1 MLVPVAA
8 VADPV
13 HPEAAGILRVLGPR
27 AVRTLAP
34 ARAQVPGGAQLGA
47 LVAIP
52 RSETA
57 ASLGVEPFAP
67 GIGRVSGT
75 PERLIA
81 FSQAHPGVHM
91 EVTTP
96 LHTLMSVA
104 RGTVQA
110 DRAYDTL
117 GADGAGTLVGVADTG
132 IDVSHPEFLDETGH
146 SRIAWLLDMSVAP
159 AGLHPDL
166 EERFGIKNADGKV
179 VAGAVYSAKEID
191 QLIADK
197 KPLPNDAVGHGTH
210 VSSIAA
216 GDGDDLG
223 KRGLYRGM
231 APKARLI
238 VAGLGGTATGISND
252 DLVRGVSFVFDRADA
267 EKQPVAVNLSLGG
280 DFGPHDGTTLWEQAL
295 ASFVGP
301 THPGRALVAA
311 AGNSGSI
318 GGDAIHQSV
327 HVASGATV
335 RVPITTEGASDGG
348 VQVWVTLR
356 GGANLKIGLDSPS
369 GTWISPIGD
378 GQTRGKKGDNDDY
391 EAGVIYGSTATD
403 SPVPA
408 GSRGAVV
415 LWSGKWPKGTY
426 YVTFTGEG
434 TADLYLGRT
443 GDVQTINPAT
453 FAAGLRE
460 GTINLPGTHPSILS
474 VGCTVNRPNWVSIAG
489 GKVGVR
495 VPVLDAAG
503 GMVDAS
509 KELIPP
515 TEGDACW
522 FSSAGPNVNGVAKP
536 EISAPG
542 AGIIAAMSSGAPPGS
557 DRSMFTTSCPP
568 VHAGQNDRDP
578 RCFQIDETH
587 AVAMGTSMSAP
598 MVTGAIALLLQ
609 RDPTLTQDKITALIQ
624 AGAHRFRPTPNT
636 RFEDQGG
643 PGELDVVG
651 ALDALEQTKNPSLVL
666 PSVETSWIALGA
678 DYAAADGSTPLT
690 AILELRGADGQHRAD
705 QFEEAR
711 LQPRVEIN
719 GTPIETAPT
728 VARRGP
734 GLWSYTVN
742 VPAGRGGA
750 RMLLGATF
758 DGADIV
764 TPKVV
769 PVSAD
774 LWVAHYPSSAKGGC
788 TVAMAGM
795 PSPSYSWLVWA
806 GGAFAALGIT
816 LRRASGANRGAPKRH
831 RPDRTAG

>member
-1 MLVPVAA
+1 MTA
-8 VADPV
+8 VADPG

-34 ARAQVPGGAQLGA
+34 ARASVPGGAQLGA

-52 RSETA
+52 RNQTA
-57 ASLGVEPFAP
+57 ESLGIEAFAP

-81 FSQAHPGVHM
+81 FSQAHPGVHL
-91 EVTTP
+91 EVNTP
-96 LHTLMSVA
+96 LHPLMSVA
-104 RGTVQA
+104 RGTIQA

-159 AGLHPDL
+159 AGLHPEL
-166 EERFGIKNADGKV
+166 EEKFGVKSADGKV
-179 VAGAVYSAKEID
+179 VAGAVYSAADID
-191 QLIADK
+191 KLIADK
-197 KPLPNDAVGHGTH
+197 KTLPNDAVGHGTH

-223 KRGLYRGM
+223 KKGPYRGI
-231 APKARLI
+231 APKARLV
-238 VAGLGGTATGISND
+238 VAGLGGAATGISND

-335 RVPITTEGASDGG
+335 RVPISTEGASDGG
-348 VQVWVTLR
+348 VQVWVSLR
-356 GGANLKIGLDSPS
+356 GSASLKIGLDSPS
-369 GTWISPIGD
+369 STWISPIGE
-378 GQTRGKKGDNDDY
+378 GETKGKKGDNDDY
-391 EAGVIYGSTATD
+391 EAGVIYGSTAKD

-415 LWSGKWPKGTY
+415 LWTGKWPKGTY

-434 TADLYLGRT
+434 TADLFLGRT
-443 GDVQTINPAT
+443 GDVQTVNEAM
-453 FAAGLRE
+453 FASGVRE
-460 GTINLPGTHPSILS
+460 GTINLPGTHPGILS

-503 GMVDAS
+503 GMVDSS
-509 KELIPP
+509 KDLVPP
-515 TEGDACW
+515 VEGDACW

-542 AGIIAAMSSGAPPGS
+542 AGIIAAMSSGATPGS

-568 VHAGQNDRDP
+568 VHAGQDDRDP
-578 RCFQIDETH
+578 RCFQVDETH

-651 ALDALEQTKNPSLVL
+651 ALDALEQTRNPSLVL
-666 PSVETSWIALGA
+666 PKLETSWIALSA

-690 AILELRGADGQHRAD
+690 AILELRSADGQHRAD
-705 QFEEAR
+705 QFEGAR

-719 GTPIETAPT
+719 GTRLETLPT
-728 VARRGP
+728 VIRRGP
-734 GLWSYTVN
+734 GLYSYTVN

-750 RMLLGATF
+750 RLLLGATF

-769 PVSAD
+769 PISAD

-795 PSPSYSWLVWA
+795 PSPAPSWLVWA
-806 GGAFAALGIT
+806 GGALAALGIT
-816 LRRASGANRGAPKRH
+816 LRRASGANRGAPRRH